1 MKRVYIITV
10 LSSLVLILLFG
21 GAAYLKA
28 QNGDDNRVIKVGIL
42 YPGDESTPYTANFI
56 KAQRNL
62 EAEWGDELEVLVR
75 ENVAEGT
82 EEEYL
87 RELAD
92 AGCDLIFSTSYG
104 YRETVKQMA
113 GEYPSVTF
121 CQSNGGNANEE
132 PLYDNYH
139 TFMGYIEEGR
149 YTAGVAAG
157 MKLQSLI
164 DDGTIS
170 EKQAKI
176 GYVGAYPNEE
186 VISGYRAFLA
196 GVRSVV
202 PEAKMYVRYTDSWGS
217 YSLEKKAAKQLIEE
231 GCVVISQHS
240 DTIGPAAACEEA
252 AAERVVYHVGY
263 NQSMESVAPTSS
275 LISSGIDWEPYMAA
289 AVQAVYDG
297 EPIEKEVDADIDGND
312 AKAGFDK
319 GWVRMFD
326 LNSSIAAPG
335 TQEAIDETVEQFKKD
350 DIEVFQG
357 DDTENIIVEE

>member
-1 MKRVYIITV
+1 MKRAYIITV

-21 GAAYLKA
+21 GAAYLRA
-28 QNGDDNRVIKVGIL
+28 QNADNDKVVRVGIL

-56 KAQRNL
+56 KAQRNI
-62 EAEWGDELEVLVR
+62 EAKLGDSVEILVR

-87 RELAD
+87 RELAEE
-92 AGCDLIFSTSYG
+92 GCDIIFSTSYG

-113 GEYPSVTF
+113 GEYPDTVF

-139 TFMGYIEEGR
+139 TFMGYIYEGR

-157 MKLQSLI
+157 MKLQQLI
-164 DDGTIS
+164 EEGVIS

-186 VISGYRAFLA
+186 VISGYTAFLA
-196 GVRSVV
+196 GVCSVV
-202 PEAKMYVRYTDSWGS
+202 PDAEMSVRYTDSWSS

-231 GCVVISQHS
+231 GCVIISQHS

-252 AAERVVYHVGY
+252 SADRVVYHVGY
-263 NQSMESVAPTSS
+263 NQSMESVAPTTS
-275 LISSGIDWEPYMAA
+275 LISSGINWEPYMEAA
-289 AVQAVYDG
+289 IRAVCNG
-297 EPIEKEVDADIDGND
+297 EAIEKEVDADINGND
-312 AKAGFDK
+312 AEAGFDK

-335 TQEAIDETVEQFKKD
+335 TQEAIEETVEQFKKGGID
-350 DIEVFQG
+350 VFQG
-357 DDTENIIVEE
+357 DNTENIIVEE